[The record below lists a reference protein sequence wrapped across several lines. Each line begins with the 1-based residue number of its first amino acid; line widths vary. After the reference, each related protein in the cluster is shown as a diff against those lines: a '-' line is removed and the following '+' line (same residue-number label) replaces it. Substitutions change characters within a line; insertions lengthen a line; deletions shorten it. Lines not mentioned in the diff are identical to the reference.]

1 MEGVMKKLFVML
13 LAAGLSAGALV
24 ACAQDDDKKDE
35 EKKDKKA
42 AEALLIKASAEEVA
56 KDFAKDA
63 KEAREKYTPKKAPKG
78 VRAGTIVHV
87 AGTVEHQQADGSL
100 QMKTKDWTVT
110 FKGPVEGTGPNAT
123 VNVTSVAVGVPPH
136 RIVVLH
142 GSITR
147 SKKAD

>member
-13 LAAGLSAGALV
+13 LAAGLSAGALL
-24 ACAQDDDKKDE
+24 ASAQDD

-42 AEALLIKASAEEVA
+42 AETLLIKASAEEVA

-123 VNVTSVAVGVPPH
+123 VDVRSVAVGVPPH